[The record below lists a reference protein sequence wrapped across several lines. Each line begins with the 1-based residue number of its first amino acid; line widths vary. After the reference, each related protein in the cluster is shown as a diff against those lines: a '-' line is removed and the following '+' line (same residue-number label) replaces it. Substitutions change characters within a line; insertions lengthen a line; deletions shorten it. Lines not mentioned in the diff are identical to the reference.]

1 MLIIIEH
8 DEVVY
13 KHYTMAKWNIL
24 KKKDSDLISANV
36 KPWVDIFWV
45 TWWYWGLEWVTKFVV
60 WLSYSWN
67 DNDNATWAWASND
80 IRFYDEWLK
89 VICMWCVTTSTQ
101 NWTIWRMF
109 YYFEITKSNLTI
121 SNYRDFWIT
130 DGTFTYND
138 SWTYMYIQN
147 IWWANRY
154 CFCCDSGGI
163 WVYGKS
169 VYFNWTNLV
178 EWWSWWTPIWV
189 SRFDLK
195 DSWAYNISQLS
206 SLWIYNQTFFATN
219 SVVQMWQTFT
229 TIWWWDVGMIRAY
242 WRGNWWT
249 FSQPAICK
257 IYNNTFTTLLWT
269 STNQVTLNVD
279 WAWQE
284 LEFRFSWINLSAATQ
299 YAFLLTSPTWWNS
312 WTWAFHISYDYDLYS
327 WWKMYIGWVVQN
339 WLDLYFDIIIWGYRW
354 NFTWSVE
361 SRHIEDSYNC
371 YMNATWFL
379 NFN

>member
-45 TWWYWGLEWVTKFVV
+45 TWWYWGLEWLNKFVV
-60 WLSYSWN
+60 WLAYSSN
-67 DNDNATWAWASND
+67 DNENAQDYAAFNS

-89 VICMWCVTTSTQ
+89 IICMWCVTAHSVTF
-101 NWTIWRMF
+101 WRMF
-109 YYFEITKSNLTI
+109 YYFEITKSTLSI
-121 SNYRDFWIT
+121 SNYKNYWTPWIPPM
-130 DGTFTYND
+130 GHND

-147 IWWANRY
+147 IWWTNRY
-154 CFCCDSGGI
+154 CFYCDDSQSPQWS
-163 WVYGKS
+163 WVS

-189 SRFDLK
+189 SRYDLK

-206 SLWIYNQTFFATN
+206 LLKVWNQTFFWESGVIA
-219 SVVQMWQTFT
+219 MWQTFT
-229 TIWWWDVGMIRAY
+229 TIWWWDVSMIRAY
-242 WRGNWWT
+242 MKSNWWT
-249 FSQPAICK
+249 YSQPMICK

-269 STNQVTLNVD
+269 STNQYSITD
-279 WAWQE
+279 SSYQE
-284 LEFRFSWINLSAATQ
+284 MEFRFSWVTLSAATQ
-299 YAFLLTSPTWWNS
+299 YWFLLTSPTWWNS
-312 WTWAFHISYDYDLYS
+312 WTWRTRIAFDYDLYS
-327 WWKMYIGWVVQN
+327 WWKMYIGWVVQD

-361 SRHIEDSYNC
+361 SNLSIWSYAC
-371 YMNATWFL
+371 FWNATWFL